1 MQYGYPALWGKYTDH
16 ERTHDSIV
24 TSSDANRIIKAIQS
38 EVSDKHGG
46 RWPWQYWTK
55 QSICAEALFRHN
67 NSIRNAKTYLTPSLS
82 KVKALTFTHNENN
95 MRVAISDPREQRKA
109 LDRQLRAMISSV
121 KQVLDEIEPKDEK
134 IPDPPE
140 EKPEEKKPEIH
151 PWLAFIY
158 KAREFFAARKADG
171 HEMDEWGM
179 RQAEYG
185 AHMLKAGIPLE
196 ALMHA
201 ATMHLPAEARRT
213 LMVKD
218 YDVSKFHKQEREQ
231 GKHMALPYIMALVKA
246 GIPTA
251 LIGSKGCGKS
261 TVCKQVAEKIFG
273 DDPSKFTL
281 ISMTSATSPSAFFGR
296 PKIGGDGGVVESQFS
311 KIMREG
317 GLVLLDEMDAADEN
331 LLLITNSAIAN
342 RRFYNQNTAELI
354 DVHDTTIF
362 MAAMNTLGLGAGRD
376 YTSRNRLDAATLDR
390 WSMGRVRLTHDTAL
404 EEDIFFD
411 ILNS

>member
-1 MQYGYPALWGKYTDH
+1 MQYGYPALWGKYTLDNQNC
-16 ERTHDSIV
+16 DSIV
-24 TSSDANRIIKAIQS
+24 SSTEAHRIIQNIQG
-38 EVSDKHGG
+38 EVSQKHGG

-55 QSICAEALFRHN
+55 QSICAEALHACCN
-67 NSIRNAKTYLTPSLS
+67 NPGAAKIYLAQSLG
-82 KVKALTFTHNENN
+82 KVKALTFTHNKDGN
-95 MRVAISDPREQRKA
+95 RVPIDDPREARKA
-109 LDRQLRAMISSV
+109 LDRQIRAMLPHV
-121 KQVLDEIEPKDEK
+121 NATPDEK
-134 IPDPPE
+134 PKPIIQD
-140 EKPEEKKPEIH
+140 EKPKEKLPEIH

-171 HEMDEWGM
+171 HEMDEWGI

-185 AHMLKAGIPLE
+185 AHMLNAGISLE

-218 YDVSKFHKQEREQ
+218 YDVSMFHKSEREE

-251 LIGSKGCGKS
+251 LIGPKGCGKS
-261 TVCKQVAEKIFG
+261 TICKQVAEKIFG
-273 DDPSKFTL
+273 NDPAKFTL

-404 EEDIFFD
+404 EENIFFN
-411 ILNS
+411 ILNG

>member
-1 MQYGYPALWGKYTDH
+1 MLPH
-16 ERTHDSIV
+16 V
-24 TSSDANRIIKAIQS
+24 
-38 EVSDKHGG
+38 
-46 RWPWQYWTK
+46 
-55 QSICAEALFRHN
+55 
-67 NSIRNAKTYLTPSLS
+67 NATPDEKPEPKKLD
-82 KVKALTFTHNENN
+82 
-95 MRVAISDPREQRKA
+95 DP
-109 LDRQLRAMISSV
+109 
-121 KQVLDEIEPKDEK
+121 PKDEK
-134 IPDPPE
+134 PK
-140 EKPEEKKPEIH
+140 EKLPEIH

-171 HEMDEWGM
+171 HEMDEWGI

-185 AHMLKAGIPLE
+185 AHMLNAGIPLE

-201 ATMHLPAEARRT
+201 ATMHLPAEARRS

-218 YDVSKFHKQEREQ
+218 YDVSKFHSNEREE
-231 GKHMALPYIMALVKA
+231 GKHMALPYIMALVKS

-251 LIGSKGCGKS
+251 LIGSKGTGKS
-261 TVCKQVAEKIFG
+261 TICKQVAEKIFG
-273 DDPSKFTL
+273 NDPSKFTL

-404 EEDIFFD
+404 EENIFFN
-411 ILNS
+411 ILNG